1 MKNFGPRW
9 CLFATLLGACA
20 GLTTNVGCGDSG
32 GGGAKGGSG
41 GRGGAGG
48 GGRGGTTGMAGR
60 GGTTGGAGTG
70 GSNAGTG
77 GATAGTGGG
86 AAGTGGGAAGT
97 GGGTGGTGTGGTGTA
112 CVETNPPA
120 AIAAACASC
129 IAVYA
134 TPNEGCCNLATLD
147 ATGFTLCQA
156 ASSCMRTGGA
166 PVGKCNLLGD
176 TSTCYCGT
184 NPSTC
189 DSGDA
194 NGPCLNQVTA
204 AAGRNVTTMTTDTPT
219 PSQVV
224 QRFGDTD
231 YALGRASVIHSY
243 AGAFCPDECGL

>member
-1 MKNFGPRW
+1 RGG
-9 CLFATLLGACA
+9 T
-20 GLTTNVGCGDSG
+20 
-32 GGGAKGGSG
+32 GGGA
-41 GRGGAGG
+41 
-48 GGRGGTTGMAGR
+48 
-60 GGTTGGAGTG
+60 AGTG
-70 GSNAGTG
+70 GGAAGTG
-77 GATAGTGGG
+77 GGAAGTGGGAAGTGGG